1 MTYKIAPF
9 LATHSKQSAHAR
21 RLGHNELLER
31 EIFIPSAPLPPSP
44 TTQGQISLSLS
55 AFAYA
60 HAGRNENKRERERIC
75 IAERPYARRLS
86 LCLSALQKRKLVGC
100 EVQNSYPPYLFTA
113 PVCPISCHFNETP
126 APEIF
131 AAVSQPVALSIETD
145 GYYYYWRD
153 ARGPAFR
160 RSIDRAATSLCCFG
174 KCSRCNDLAVAAAPK
189 FPPSFGTGA

>member
-1 MTYKIAPF
+1 MKKNSAWLVGDKQGAQETANMTYKIAPF

-75 IAERPYARRLS
+75 IAERPYAL
-86 LCLSALQKRKLVGC
+86 LVDFLSACLRCKR
-100 EVQNSYPPYLFTA
+100 ENWW
-113 PVCPISCHFNETP
+113 
-126 APEIF
+126 
-131 AAVSQPVALSIETD
+131 VAKCKIHT
-145 GYYYYWRD
+145 
-153 ARGPAFR
+153 R
-160 RSIDRAATSLCCFG
+160 RIYSPHPFVL
-174 KCSRCNDLAVAAAPK
+174 LAVILMRRRRRK
-189 FPPSFGTGA
+189 FLLLRRNQSLFQLKLTAIIIIGATRVDLLSGAR